1 MKPHRLL
8 ALALLSAG
16 VPGCEGL
23 VGDCRQLLPGPLLV
37 DAHPHV
43 THAEAPEGG
52 LWWLPAT
59 PPVTLVNTGEFLE
72 VVHTSPRGA
81 ALRVPVGLNLAAMRL
96 LDANGEPYRVVVV
109 GDPGPGLPAASDLGL
124 EALPREDVPWCD
136 PDSRFP
142 MFRWSHALDDVD
154 LALVVF
160 DAWIDTDPET
170 SLPTIDS
177 APASGLEFTGDTIVV
192 GDVGQRQVSL
202 RLRSL
207 VDAEAGGIATIE

>member
-1 MKPHRLL
+1 
-8 ALALLSAG
+8 
-16 VPGCEGL
+16 
-23 VGDCRQLLPGPLLV
+23 VGDCRQLLPSPLLV

-43 THAEAPEGG
+43 TRVEAPEGG

-72 VVHTSPRGA
+72 VVHTSPRGV

-96 LDANGEPYRVVVV
+96 LDANGEQFRVVVV
-109 GDPGPGLPAASDLGL
+109 DEPGPGLPTAADLVL
-124 EALPREDVPWCD
+124 EPLPREEVPWCD
-136 PDSRFP
+136 PDSRVP

-154 LALVVF
+154 LSMVVF

-177 APASGLEFTGDTIVV
+177 APATGLDVTGDVIVV